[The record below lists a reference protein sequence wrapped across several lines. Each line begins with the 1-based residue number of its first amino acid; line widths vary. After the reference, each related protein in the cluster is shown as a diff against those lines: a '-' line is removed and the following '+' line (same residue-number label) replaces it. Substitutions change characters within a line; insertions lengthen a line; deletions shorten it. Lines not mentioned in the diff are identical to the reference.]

1 MRRVVLVLA
10 TMALGILLAGGVA
23 QAIIHGQPG
32 RGLDAHPYVAGS
44 LVRVSGTSPF
54 AGSNCGL
61 AGQTG
66 KNFLNSEVEPFVD
79 VNPANGNNIIGA
91 WQQDRWSNGGS
102 RGNAV
107 GVSHDNGKSWRIV
120 SRTKNSLCTGG
131 TAANGG
137 GYERAS
143 DPWVT
148 ISPNGDAYLMS
159 LSVDIAPDTAFGTN
173 PDAMLVSKSRNG
185 GLTWSKP
192 TTLIRD
198 SKPNRLND
206 KNSMTADPNDSS
218 FVYAVWDRLAAR
230 GSVFRGPTLF
240 ARTTNGVASWE
251 EARVIFDPGL
261 FAQTL
266 GNQIAV
272 RPQGQLVNIFT
283 LIRYGPGS
291 DGPEL
296 DVSDMRFEDNV
307 NLLRK
312 ARGPGGPIRKVTV
325 VRSEDHGR
333 SWSQKPIVVSRLRT
347 IGVTDPDDGDPVR
360 TGDVIPD
367 IAVDPKSGQLYAVWQ
382 DSRFGRGK
390 YDSIALS
397 TSTNGGLTWSRPIKV
412 NRTPSN
418 IRPANRQAFTPSVDV
433 ATDGTVS
440 VTYYDFRNNTPNAN
454 TLPTDYWMVRCHAS
468 QTGDCSRGSRYG
480 AEVRLTNAPFN
491 MERAPVARGY
501 FLGDYEGLA
510 NDVAGEG
517 TDFTPFFSRPQG
529 ADPASIF
536 FRRVGP

>member
-1 MRRVVLVLA
+1 VKRSRFWLMKALCLAAVVLFVPQ
-10 TMALGILLAGGVA
+10 VA
-23 QAIIHGQPG
+23 WASS
-32 RGLDAHPYVAGS
+32 YVAGS

-54 AGSNCGL
+54 AGSNCAL

-66 KNFLNSEVEPFVD
+66 KNYLNSEVEPFVD
-79 VNPANGNNIIGA
+79 VNPANGDNIIGA
-91 WQQDRWSNGGS
+91 WQQDRWSNGAS

-107 GVSHDNGKSWRIV
+107 GASLDNGTSWRIV

-159 LSVDIAPDTAFGTN
+159 LSVDDAPDTAFGTN
-173 PDAMLVSKSRNG
+173 PDAMLVSKSTDG
-185 GLTWSKP
+185 GLTWSDP
-192 TTLIRD
+192 ATLIRD
-198 SKPNRLND
+198 DDLHRLND

-218 FVYAVWDRLAAR
+218 FVYAVWDRLSAI
-230 GSVFRGPTLF
+230 GPVSLRGPTLF
-240 ARTTNGVASWE
+240 TRTTNGGASWE
-251 EARVIFDPGL
+251 AARVIFDPGF

-272 RPQGQLVNIFT
+272 RPQGELVDIFT
-283 LIRYGPGS
+283 LIRYAPGS
-291 DGPEL
+291 GGPEP
-296 DVSDMRFEDNV
+296 DVTDMRFEDNV
-307 NLLRK
+307 DLIRN
-312 ARGPGGPIRKVTV
+312 ARGPGGGPDLNVTV

-333 SWSQKPIVVSRLRT
+333 SWSQKPIVVSGLRT

-360 TGDVIPD
+360 TGEVVPD
-367 IAVDPKSGQLYAVWQ
+367 IAVDPNSGQLYAVWQ
-382 DSRFGRGK
+382 DSRFGGGK

-397 TSTNGGLTWSRPIKV
+397 TSTDGGLTWSQPIKV

-433 ATDGTVS
+433 ASDGTVS

-454 TLPTDYWMVRCHAS
+454 TLPTDYWMVHCHAS
-468 QTGDCSRGSRYG
+468 KTGDCSRGSRYG
-480 AEVRLTNAPFN
+480 AEVRLTDAPFD
-491 MERAPVARGY
+491 MERAPDAGGY
-501 FLGDYEGLA
+501 FVGDYEGLA

-517 TDFTPFFSRPQG
+517 TDFTPLFSRPQG
-529 ADPASIF
+529 VDPASIF